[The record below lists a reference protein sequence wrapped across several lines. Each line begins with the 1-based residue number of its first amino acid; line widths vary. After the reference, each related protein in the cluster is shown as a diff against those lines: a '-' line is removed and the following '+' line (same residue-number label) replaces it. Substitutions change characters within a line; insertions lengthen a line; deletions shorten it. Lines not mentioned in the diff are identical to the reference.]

1 MNKYRNV
8 RTPYSGAVYDSR
20 GEAEYARR
28 LDLLL
33 AAGRIARWR
42 RGTDWEIL
50 ERPNR
55 IVYRPDFEVWRL
67 DGTLEAHDFKGMETP
82 VFKLKAKLFR
92 ARYPGVPLVVV
103 RKEDVA

>member
-1 MNKYRNV
+1 MNKFNAV
-8 RTPYSGAVYDSR
+8 RTEYAGQVYDSR
-20 GEAEYARR
+20 GEADYARH
-28 LDLLL
+28 LDRRL
-33 AAGRIARWR
+33 AAGQLRSWR
-42 RGTDWEIL
+42 RGRDWLLL
-50 ERPNR
+50 EPPNTIR
-55 IVYRPDFEVWRL
+55 YRPDFEVWRL